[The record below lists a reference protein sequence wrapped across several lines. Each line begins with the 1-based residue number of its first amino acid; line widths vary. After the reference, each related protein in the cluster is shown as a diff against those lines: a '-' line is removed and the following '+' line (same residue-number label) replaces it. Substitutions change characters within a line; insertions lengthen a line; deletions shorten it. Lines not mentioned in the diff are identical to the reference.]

1 MMAAGT
7 SFRVPSPRLPACGLG
22 PRPARTLRRYGR
34 SFPSPTRA
42 TRRESLPIFPLRKV
56 TFPETALPLQ
66 IFEARYRV
74 LFSTLLAGAD
84 GLEEGL
90 ISEDKPWVGTRRFG
104 TTFVLEDGISSVGTL
119 LEITRH
125 RRLDDGR
132 ILISTKGRQRFK
144 ILKVVQQQP
153 VIVCEVEYF
162 AEEEVNS
169 DAAASA
175 AKDVVDLFKS
185 MSELGGKLGTIRI
198 PDELLLKLC
207 TLSPASLSLWVASLF
222 PAFPDQQQIVLQQE
236 DAMVRLNMV
245 RDLLSQVVKFYQAE
259 WAVRSAFGAP
269 EGRAGSRS
277 GLVGPQWD
285 VDEEDDALGG
295 GDSSSDED

>member
-1 MMAAGT
+1 MIPLEGGPCVLSLMLNPPNPT
-7 SFRVPSPRLPACGLG
+7 PLVSPSHQ
-22 PRPARTLRRYGR
+22 T
-34 SFPSPTRA
+34 
-42 TRRESLPIFPLRKV
+42 
-56 TFPETALPLQ
+56 Q
-66 IFEARYRV
+66 
-74 LFSTLLAGAD
+74 
-84 GLEEGL
+84 
-90 ISEDKPWVGTRRFG
+90 
-104 TTFVLEDGISSVGTL
+104 
-119 LEITRH
+119 
-125 RRLDDGR
+125 
-132 ILISTKGRQRFK
+132 
-144 ILKVVQQQP
+144 
-153 VIVCEVEYF
+153 
-162 AEEEVNS
+162 
-169 DAAASA
+169 
-175 AKDVVDLFKS
+175 
-185 MSELGGKLGTIRI
+185 
-198 PDELLLKLC
+198 ELLLKLC